1 MTTLF
6 LIRHGQTD
14 WNLQHRWQGERD
26 VPLNAEG
33 IRQAEALARAFR
45 TVRVDRV
52 FSSDLSRAR
61 DTAAVVAQA
70 TGAPHTVFASLRERP
85 FGRWEGLTNE
95 EILRQF
101 ADEMAQYRRNRDT
114 FVPPGGQSWVEF
126 APAAVGAVEAIA
138 AEHPDRRLAIV
149 AHGGV
154 LKAFVNHV
162 LGIERGPLNQFVLD
176 NGSVS
181 VVVKR
186 EHGATGLV
194 WWQITALN
202 ITCHLDGKER
212 FPG

>member
-1 MTTLF
+1 MTRLF

-14 WNLQHRWQGERD
+14 WNLQHRWQGQCD

-45 TVRVDRV
+45 TVAVDRV

-61 DTAAVVAQA
+61 DTAALVSRA
-70 TGAPHTVFASLRERP
+70 TGAPHTVLASLRERS
-85 FGRWEGLTNE
+85 FGGWEGLTNE
-95 EILRQF
+95 EILRGS
-101 ADEMAQYRRNRDT
+101 ADEMAEYQRNRDA
-114 FVPPGGQSWVEF
+114 FVPPGGQSWIEFGPTAVE
-126 APAAVGAVEAIA
+126 AVEAIA
-138 AEHPDRRLAIV
+138 AEHPDQRLAIV

-162 LGIERGPLNQFVLD
+162 LGIDRGPFNQFVLE
-176 NGSVS
+176 NGSIS

-186 EHGATGLV
+186 EHEITRRI

-202 ITCHLDGKER
+202 ATCHLDGKGR